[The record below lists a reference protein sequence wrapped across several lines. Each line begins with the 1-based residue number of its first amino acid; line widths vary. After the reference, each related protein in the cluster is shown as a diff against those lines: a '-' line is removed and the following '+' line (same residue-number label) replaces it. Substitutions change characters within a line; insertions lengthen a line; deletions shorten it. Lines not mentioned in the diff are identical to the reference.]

1 MEWVP
6 LLVVS
11 RRTSRFFSAARLV
24 VAFAGTVAFVKQKRL
39 HCKFSGGDWVTGQP
53 KLTFAYTFP
62 TFASAL
68 LAGT

>member
-1 MEWVP
+1 LWKFKNC
-6 LLVVS
+6 S
-11 RRTSRFFSAARLV
+11 SAARLV

-53 KLTFAYTFP
+53 KPLFA

-68 LAGT
+68 LAGI